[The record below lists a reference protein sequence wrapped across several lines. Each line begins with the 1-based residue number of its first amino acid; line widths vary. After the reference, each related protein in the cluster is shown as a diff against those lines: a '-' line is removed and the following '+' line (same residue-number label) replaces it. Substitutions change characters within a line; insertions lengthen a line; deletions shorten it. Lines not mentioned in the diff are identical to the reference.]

1 MNKMFFTKSSFAS
14 IFKRYACY
22 LLVLIALIMSI
33 TPSVNAADKAKTNS
47 PYIFVSGYCG
57 WGQYDKMN
65 DFMSYWGMRNGDLI
79 EHLNAQ
85 GFDCYAA
92 SVDPVGSAWDRAC
105 ELYAQLTGTVVDYGF
120 VHSTVY
126 NHPRFGT
133 DYSSNPLIT
142 GWGANK
148 KVNLIG
154 HSFGGAT
161 IRLLS
166 ALLANGAQD
175 EVDGTD
181 GAVSGLFTGGKT
193 DWINSIT
200 ALSSPHN
207 GATILDLPAKLL
219 ALLTNDGG
227 KVVGTINDGPI
238 GLINYFK
245 SVFKV
250 FNNGMGKDT
259 GAYDLSLDGAAGL
272 NEKIPTFS
280 SIYYFSLPADSSSPA
295 RLSNNRFP
303 NARLTDFAFWPSGLV
318 IGIKRGVSTGGIV
331 YGKSWL
337 NNDGV
342 TNTISCL
349 APKDAPQ
356 KAFDKNNVTPGI
368 WQVMPTLQGDHLAIT
383 GGLIR
388 EVDVKAFYVDHMNL
402 INSL

>member
-1 MNKMFFTKSSFAS
+1 MFLTKSTVAS
-14 IFKRYACY
+14 VSKRCLCF
-22 LLVLIALIMSI
+22 LLILTALVMTI
-33 TPSVNAADKAKTNS
+33 TPSVNAADKSKPDS

-65 DFMSYWGMRNGDLI
+65 DFMFYWGMSNGDLVGY
-79 EHLNAQ
+79 LNAQ

-133 DYSSNPLIT
+133 DYSRTPLIT
-142 GWGANK
+142 GWGSNK

-166 ALLANGAQD
+166 ALLADGAQD

-181 GAVSGLFTGGKT
+181 GKVSGLFTGGKP

-200 ALSSPHN
+200 TLSSPHN
-207 GATILDLPAKLL
+207 GVTILDLPENLL
-219 ALLTNDGG
+219 LLMTKSDG
-227 KVVGTINDGPI
+227 KVVGIINDSPV

-245 SVFKV
+245 NIFKI

-259 GAYDLSLDGAAGL
+259 GAYDLSLDGAAQL
-272 NEKIPTFS
+272 NAKIPTFS

-295 RLSNNRFP
+295 HLSNNRCP
-303 NARLTDFAFWPSGLV
+303 NPTLTDFTFWPAGII
-318 IGIKRGVSTGGIV
+318 IGCKRGISSGGIV

-342 TNTISCL
+342 TNTVSCF

-356 KAFDKNNVTPGI
+356 KAFDANHVLPGI
-368 WQVMPTLQGDHLAIT
+368 WQIMPTLRGDHLAIT

-388 EVDVKAFYVDHMNL
+388 EVDVKAFYLEHMNL

>member
-1 MNKMFFTKSSFAS
+1 MFLTKSTVSSFLKKCLC
-14 IFKRYACY
+14 F
-22 LLVLIALIMSI
+22 LLILTALAMTV
-33 TPSVNAADKAKTNS
+33 TPSVSAADKSKADS

-65 DFMSYWGMRNGDLI
+65 DFMFYWGMRNGDLTGY
-79 EHLNAQ
+79 LNAQ

-142 GWGANK
+142 GWGSNK

-161 IRLLS
+161 IRFLS
-166 ALLANGAQD
+166 ALLANGAPD

-181 GAVSGLFTGGKT
+181 GEVSGLFTGGKA
-193 DWINSIT
+193 DWVNSIT
-200 ALSSPHN
+200 ALASPHD
-207 GATILDLPAKLL
+207 GVTILELPETLSL
-219 ALLTNDGG
+219 LLTNNNE

-245 SVFKV
+245 NIFKV
-250 FNNGMGKDT
+250 FNNGIGKDT
-259 GAYDLSLDGAAGL
+259 GAYDLSIDGAAQL
-272 NEKIPTFS
+272 NEKIPTLGS
-280 SIYYFSLPADSSSPA
+280 VYYFSLPADSSSPA
-295 RLSNNRFP
+295 RLLNNRYP
-303 NARLTDFAFWPSGLV
+303 NPKLTDFAFWSAGIV
-318 IGIKRGVSTGGIV
+318 IGIKRGVTNGGIV
-331 YGKSWL
+331 YDERWL

-342 TNTISCL
+342 ANTVSCL

-356 KAFDKNNVTPGI
+356 KAFDANSVPPGVWHI
-368 WQVMPTLQGDHLAIT
+368 MPTLQGDHLAIT

-388 EVDVKAFYVDHMNL
+388 EVDIKAFYVDHMNL
-402 INSL
+402 INTL

>member
-1 MNKMFFTKSSFAS
+1 MFLKKSTFSWV
-14 IFKRYACY
+14 FKRYVCF
-22 LLVLIALIMSI
+22 LLVLTALIMSI
-33 TPSVNAADKAKTNS
+33 TPGVSAADKAKTNS

-57 WGQYDKMN
+57 WGQYDKMD

-79 EHLNAQ
+79 QYLNAQ

-133 DYSSNPLIT
+133 DYSRDPLIA
-142 GWGANK
+142 GWGASK
-148 KVNLIG
+148 QVNLIG

-175 EVDGTD
+175 EIDGTD
-181 GAVSGLFTGGKT
+181 GEISGLFTGGKL

-200 ALSSPHN
+200 TLSSPHN
-207 GATILDLPAKLL
+207 GVTILDLSQTLL
-219 ALLTNDGG
+219 LLMTNSDE
-227 KVVGTINDGPI
+227 KVVGTINDSPI

-245 SVFKV
+245 NIFKV

-259 GAYDLSLDGAAGL
+259 GAYDLSLDGAAQL

-280 SIYYFSLPADSSSPA
+280 PIYYFSLPADSSSPA
-295 RLSNNRFP
+295 RFSNNRVP
-303 NARLTDFAFWPSGLV
+303 NPKLTDFAFWPAGV
-318 IGIKRGVSTGGIV
+318 IIGIKRGVSTGGIV

-342 TNTISCL
+342 TNTVSCF

-356 KAFDKNNVTPGI
+356 KAFDANSVAPGV
-368 WQVMPTLQGDHLAIT
+368 WYVMPTLQGDHLAIT

-388 EVDVKAFYVDHMNL
+388 EVDIKAFYLDHMNL

>member
-1 MNKMFFTKSSFAS
+1 MNKMFLTKPAFAS
-14 IFKRYACY
+14 IFKRSVCF
-22 LLVLIALIMSI
+22 LLVLTALVMSI
-33 TPSVNAADKAKTNS
+33 TPSVSAVDKVKTNS

-65 DFMSYWGMRNGDLI
+65 DFMSYWGMSNGDLM

-126 NHPRFGT
+126 KHPRFGT

-142 GWGANK
+142 GWGESK
-148 KVNLIG
+148 QVNLVG
-154 HSFGGAT
+154 HSFGGVT

-175 EVDGTD
+175 EIDGTD
-181 GAVSGLFTGGKT
+181 GEVSGLFTGGKT

-200 ALSSPHN
+200 TLSSPHN
-207 GATILDLPAKLL
+207 GVTIMDLPKTISL
-219 ALLTNDGG
+219 LLTNDDG
-227 KVVGTINDGPI
+227 KIVGTFNKGPI
-238 GLINYFK
+238 GLIDYFK
-245 SVFKV
+245 NLFKIV
-250 FNNGMGKDT
+250 NNGIGKDT
-259 GAYDLSLDGAAGL
+259 GAYDLSLDGAAQL
-272 NEKIPTFS
+272 NEKIPTLS

-303 NARLTDFAFWPSGLV
+303 NPKLTDFAFWPAGV
-318 IGIKRGVSTGGIV
+318 IIGIKRGVSTGGIV

-342 TNTISCL
+342 TNTVSCF

-356 KAFDKNNVTPGI
+356 KAFDADSVTPGV
-368 WQVMPTLQGDHLAIT
+368 WNVLPTLQGDHLAIT

-388 EVDVKAFYVDHMNL
+388 EVGIKAFYVDHMNL
-402 INSL
+402 INTL